1 MSKNYYELLGLSKNA
16 NDTEIKKMYK
26 KLAIKFHPDKN
37 PDNKEEAENK
47 FKEISEAYQVL
58 SDPQK
63 KDIYDK
69 YGEEGLKN
77 EGGMG
82 GSSPE
87 DIFNMFF
94 SNNRSPFGG
103 NDFFSQGHGGRGQGG
118 RKKTEPKVVEIPILL
133 KELYNGSKKKITL
146 KLKSLCKACNGYGGL
161 NMKSCADCKGNGI
174 KVVDRMI
181 GPGMIQRMQMPC
193 NTCNGLKK
201 IPESKCTVC
210 NGAGSSNIDKQFLLT
225 IEPGC
230 EFDEHKIFSN
240 EGDEC
245 LNEERGDVIF
255 VLKEHNN
262 NNSLFSRYG
271 NDLVYNYELTLG
283 DTLIGPYISFEHIN
297 ETNITFK
304 EEKLIQENSYTVLK
318 NKGMPHKNKDNVYGD
333 LYVVYNIKYPFK
345 ILLPNEKELIKQIF
359 PISDININ
367 TKSNN
372 NGIFHTN
379 FSLDDVKR
387 KNAKK
392 QPHNH
397 QDFRN
402 MNNIFSNFFG

>member
-1 MSKNYYELLGLSKNA
+1 MSKNYYEVLGIEKNA
-16 NDTEIKKMYK
+16 NEDEIKKSYR
-26 KLAIKFHPDKN
+26 KLAVKWHPDKN
-37 PDNKEEAENK
+37 PDNKEEAETK

-63 KDIYDK
+63 KDIYDQ

-82 GSSPE
+82 GGSPE

-103 NDFFSQGHGGRGQGG
+103 NDFFSQGRRQNSK
-118 RKKTEPKVVEIPILL
+118 KKTEPKVVEIPSTL
-133 KELYNGSKKKITL
+133 KELYSGSKKKITL
-146 KLKSLCKACNGYGGL
+146 KLKSLCKKCDGYGGL

-174 KVVDRMI
+174 KIIDRMI

-201 IPESKCTVC
+201 IPDSKCTTC
-210 NGAGSSNIDKQFLLT
+210 NGLGSNSIDKQFLLV

-230 EFDEHKIFSN
+230 EFDEHKIFAN
-240 EGDEC
+240 DGDEC
-245 LNEERGDVIF
+245 LNEEKGDVIF
-255 VLKEHNN
+255 VFKEQNS
-262 NNSLFSRYG
+262 NSLFSRYG
-271 NDLVYNYELTLG
+271 NDLVYIHTLTLG
-283 DTLIGPYISFEHIN
+283 DTLIDSCISLEHIN
-297 ETNITFK
+297 GSNITFK
-304 EEKLIQENSYTVLK
+304 EEKLIQENSYTILK

-333 LYVVYNIKYPFK
+333 LYIVYHIKYPPK
-345 ILLPNEKELIKQIF
+345 ILSPHEKELIKQIF
-359 PISDININ
+359 PISDINLDKNIK
-367 TKSNN
+367 TNN
-372 NGIFHTN
+372 NGILQHN
-379 FSLDDVKR
+379 FSLDEIKR
-387 KNAKK
+387 KNSKRNN
-392 QPHNH
+392 QNQDH